1 MPQTKKKK
9 GGIEKLNK
17 DYNKEFDSLQKRF
30 DRRYEKEQF
39 ESFPFNP
46 ERGRERGMPGSNPT
60 IQTASLKQKKIK
72 RRG

>member
-9 GGIEKLNK
+9 GGIDKLNE
-17 DYNKEFDSLQKRF
+17 DYNKELKGLQKRF
-30 DRRYEKEQF
+30 DRRYDKEQF

-46 ERGRERGMPGSNPT
+46 ERGREKGMPGSNPT

-72 RRG
+72 KR